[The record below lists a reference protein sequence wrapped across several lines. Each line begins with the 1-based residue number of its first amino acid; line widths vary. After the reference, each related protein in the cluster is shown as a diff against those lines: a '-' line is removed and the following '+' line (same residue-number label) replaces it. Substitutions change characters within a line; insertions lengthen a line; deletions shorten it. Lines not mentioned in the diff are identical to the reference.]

1 MATKRVS
8 ITTTCLCINTI
19 LANPEHWTGRCRW
32 DSVPSL
38 PAATTT
44 TNDLPK
50 PFVKPALISLNDAM
64 RALEGE
70 NIPFSPCHN
79 LSSLWPLHPSII
91 DLTPPLYFHS
101 TNFTTNN
108 NTTLLLKRH
117 HGVVMP
123 FKHPCWSVPFVNSVR
138 WTRNIPNLWMRCKTV
153 SVSAPRCPI
162 IAHNP
167 PRLILGTNNTFYDLF
182 IYVIVVH

>member
-70 NIPFSPCHN
+70 KKLSPCCHN
-79 LSSLWPLHPSII
+79 LSSLLWPLYPSII
-91 DLTPPLYFHS
+91 ALTPPYAPLLSFHQLLHY
-101 TNFTTNN
+101 
-108 NTTLLLKRH
+108 TTLLSLKLH

-123 FKHPCWSVPFVNSVR
+123 FKHPYWFVPSVNSML
-138 WTRNIPNLWMRCKTV
+138 WTRNIPNL
-153 SVSAPRCPI
+153 
-162 IAHNP
+162 
-167 PRLILGTNNTFYDLF
+167 
-182 IYVIVVH
+182 